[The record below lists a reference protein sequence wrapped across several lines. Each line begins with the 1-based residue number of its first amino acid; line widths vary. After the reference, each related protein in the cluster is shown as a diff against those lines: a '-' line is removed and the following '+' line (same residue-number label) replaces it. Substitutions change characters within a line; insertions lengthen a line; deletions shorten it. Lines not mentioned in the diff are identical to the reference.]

1 MSSLDLEISEIA
13 ERVLNVIEQ
22 TRSSELESSSEVTEI
37 LHLTDVHD
45 AKKLL
50 RDMDR
55 ASTQP
60 EGADVGKRAL
70 IKALLLTTW
79 LHRLYFVIRA
89 FIMGLLSAVPPFIFI
104 LVLGSINLPLAIV
117 SGIVS
122 FVFALVVSR
131 LFDRQ
136 LVVLTRRIIRFLG
149 NHRSLRSFIINHL

>member
-1 MSSLDLEISEIA
+1 MSSLDQEINAIA
-13 ERVLNVIEQ
+13 ERVLKVIEQ
-22 TRSSELESSSEVTEI
+22 ARSNELESSSEIAEI

-45 AKKLL
+45 TRKLL
-50 RDMDR
+50 RDIDR
-55 ASTQP
+55 VSTQP

-89 FIMGLLSAVPPFIFI
+89 FIMGMLSALPPLIFI

-117 SGIVS
+117 LGIVS

-131 LFDRQ
+131 LLDRQ
-136 LVVLTRRIIRFLG
+136 LVGLTRRIIGFLA